1 MNKWYLCTVA
11 YERQGDE
18 MGLRKVSESYL
29 VDALTFTEAEE
40 RIIKEVTLRF
50 VRGAR
55 SGEHPTDEIG
65 RYADQ

>member
-29 VDALTFTEAEE
+29 VPST
-40 RIIKEVTLRF
+40 
-50 VRGAR
+50 
-55 SGEHPTDEIG
+55 
-65 RYADQ
+65 RYSMIVMSVQA